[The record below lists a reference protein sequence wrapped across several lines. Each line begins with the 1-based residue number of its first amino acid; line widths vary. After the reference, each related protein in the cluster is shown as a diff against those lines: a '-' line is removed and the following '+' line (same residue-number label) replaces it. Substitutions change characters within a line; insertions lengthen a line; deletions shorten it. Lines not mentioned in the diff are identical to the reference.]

1 MTATTSASTAT
12 YTLTPGTLPLLI
24 SIPHLG
30 TELPAAFAAQMN
42 PEAAIT
48 QDTDWH
54 LDQLYAFACSL
65 GASVLQAKV
74 SRYVIDLNR
83 PPSGESL
90 YPGQTTT
97 GLCPIDTFHGEPL
110 YPSGAEPDAAEQ
122 ERRLQIYWQPYH
134 AALEQELARL
144 QTQHGAVLLWD
155 AHSIASVLPR
165 LFEGQLPDL
174 NLGTNSG
181 QSCAPAIM
189 DSVSA
194 VAAASHFSH
203 VVNGRFKG
211 GYITRHYGQP
221 DRNVHAIQLEMI
233 QALYMDEAAP
243 FSYLEYR
250 ATSVQPVLQAMLQAA
265 LAQLASVPRV

>member
-1 MTATTSASTAT
+1 MSPHPS
-12 YTLTPGTLPLLI
+12 YTLHTGTLPLLI

-30 TELPAAFAAQMN
+30 TALPADCALQMTAT
-42 PEAAIT
+42 AAIT

-54 LDQLYAFACSL
+54 LDRLYAFARSL
-65 GASVLQAKV
+65 GASVLQANV

-97 GLCPIDTFHGEPL
+97 GLCPLETFQGAPL
-110 YPSGAEPDAAEQ
+110 YTTGAEPDAAEQ
-122 ERRLQIYWQPYH
+122 ERRLQDYWMPYH
-134 AALEQELARL
+134 QALAAELARL
-144 QTQHGAVLLWD
+144 KAEHGAVLLWD

-181 QSCAPAIM
+181 LSCAPHIIERVA
-189 DSVSA
+189 A
-194 VAAASHFSH
+194 VADRSAFSH

-221 DRNVHAIQLEMI
+221 DQNVHAIQLEMS
-233 QALYMDEAAP
+233 QCLYMDEAAP
-243 FSYLEYR
+243 FDYLEYR

-265 LAQLASVPRV
+265 LGQLKQ